1 MAPILQTHRFAVD
14 RRVIEADNELVREAA
29 DEKGISYSLFFQ
41 MTRLTHDRGSL
52 LHDDRLDAVAT
63 AIQWLQ
69 EQAAQDQKI
78 QMRERATELLH
89 AEFEDE
95 TGYALMNLTRQALG
109 MSLEQAKQAEVRGGS
124 RGGAGSRPAL
134 PGVGSQ
140 GGFSAVRPPA
150 HARNFLNRC
159 VGTLGWALLTS
170 REAGDS
176 AAGLLPDVL
185 IPHKVL
191 ARK

>member
-29 DEKGISYSLFFQ
+29 DEKSISYSLFFQ

-78 QMRERATELLH
+78 QMRERAAELLH
-89 AEFEDE
+89 AEFEDAN
-95 TGYALMNLTRQALG
+95 GYALMNLTRQALG
-109 MSLEQAKQAEVRGGS
+109 MSLEQAKQAEVS
-124 RGGAGSRPAL
+124 GAGSSYSSGSTGITGGGSLYLKGSSACLTGRSFL
-134 PGVGSQ
+134 LCIGPGV
-140 GGFSAVRPPA
+140 
-150 HARNFLNRC
+150 L
-159 VGTLGWALLTS
+159 
-170 REAGDS
+170 
-176 AAGLLPDVL
+176 VL
-185 IPHKVL
+185 VVS
-191 ARK
+191 